1 MVDHPVARGLALGTV
16 SHAQST
22 ATALLEGEEQGAMAG
37 LSMILA
43 GFFTAGFAPLV
54 VRLLGLL

>member
-16 SHAQST
+16 SHAQGT
-22 ATALLEGEEQGAMAG
+22 ATALLEGEEQGA
-37 LSMILA
+37 LA
-43 GFFTAGFAPLV
+43 GVFTAGFAPLV

>member
-1 MVDHPVARGLALGTV
+1 MARGLALGTV

-37 LSMILA
+37 LAMILA